1 MARPAAPCGARSD
14 SRYTRSLS
22 NQPTPPRAQP
32 LQRLRSLDG
41 LRGVAAIVVVAY
53 HSLLISPQLADIVV
67 NNKPPAPGSF
77 WDLLLYSPLRIFIAG
92 NEAVIVFFVLSGLVL
107 TLQVRRERD
116 FNWGTYFP
124 RRLVRLYLPM
134 FASVV
139 FAVIVTLLLHRD
151 RDASDSA
158 WVQFYT
164 YPDFSWKFAIQ
175 AADVFNGTPDFNSP
189 LWSLRWEVLF
199 SLLLPVFVLIA
210 SRGRK
215 LAWTAIALAP
225 LAVLLGY
232 ENSVLPLVYLPAFIV
247 GIALAKLFSLRDES
261 AVGAAEAELG
271 TPRVPW
277 WGHLAWLA
285 VAVASLFLLILHW
298 LLQPGIG
305 QNTHVAFASSALIVL
320 GAAGI
325 VTVAARW
332 KPAIRVLSLP
342 PIHWLGRIS
351 FSLYLVHAPI
361 LIATANVA
369 HDLPWPVQT
378 VIGVGISFGVAEL
391 FTRLVDI
398 PSHRLS
404 KKIGRK
410 APIEAPAN

>member
-139 FAVIVTLLLHRD
+139 FAVIVTLLVHRD

>member
-247 GIALAKLFSLRDES
+247 GIALAKLFSLRDEN

>member
-139 FAVIVTLLLHRD
+139 FAVFVTLLLHRD

>member
-1 MARPAAPCGARSD
+1 
-14 SRYTRSLS
+14 
-22 NQPTPPRAQP
+22 
-32 LQRLRSLDG
+32 
-41 LRGVAAIVVVAY
+41 
-53 HSLLISPQLADIVV
+53 
-67 NNKPPAPGSF
+67 
-77 WDLLLYSPLRIFIAG
+77 
-92 NEAVIVFFVLSGLVL
+92 VLSGLVL

>member
-1 MARPAAPCGARSD
+1 
-14 SRYTRSLS
+14 LS

-151 RDASDSA
+151 REASDSA

-164 YPDFSWKFAIQ
+164 YPDFDWKFAIQ

-277 WGHLAWLA
+277 WGHLVWLA

-332 KPAIRVLSLP
+332 KPAINVLSLP

-410 APIEAPAN
+410 QTAQAPVA

>member
-139 FAVIVTLLLHRD
+139 FAVVMTLLLHRD
-151 RDASDSA
+151 REASDSA

-271 TPRVPW
+271 THRVPW

>member
-1 MARPAAPCGARSD
+1 M
-14 SRYTRSLS
+14 
-22 NQPTPPRAQP
+22 
-32 LQRLRSLDG
+32 QRLRSLDG

>member
-1 MARPAAPCGARSD
+1 M
-14 SRYTRSLS
+14 S
-22 NQPTPPRAQP
+22 NSPLTQRVPSPPRTAP

-41 LRGVAAIVVVAY
+41 LRGIAAIVVVFY
-53 HSLLISPQLADIVV
+53 HSLLISPALAKVVV
-67 NNKPPAPGSF
+67 NGEQAAPGSF
-77 WDLLLYSPLRIFIAG
+77 WDLLLHSPLRIFIAG

-134 FASVV
+134 FASIV
-139 FAVIVTLLLHRD
+139 FAVVLTLLLHRD
-151 RDASDSA
+151 RTASDSP

-164 YPDFSWKFAIQ
+164 YPDFTWKFAIQ

-210 SRGRK
+210 SRGTK
-215 LAWTAIALAP
+215 LAWAAIALAP
-225 LAVLLGY
+225 FAVLLGY
-232 ENSVLPLVYLPAFIV
+232 ENTVLPLVYLPAFIV
-247 GIALAKLFSLRDES
+247 GIALAKLFTLRDDRAHHTAIALAS
-261 AVGAAEAELG
+261 VDVAP
-271 TPRVPW
+271 PRVPW
-277 WGHLAWLA
+277 WGHVVWLA

-298 LLQPGIG
+298 LLQPRFG
-305 QNTHVAFASSALIVL
+305 QETHVAFASSALIVI

-332 KPAIRVLSLP
+332 KPAVRVLSLP

-369 HDLPWPVQT
+369 HDLPWPAQSL
-378 VIGVGISFGVAEL
+378 IGVVISFGVAEL
-391 FTRLVDI
+391 FTRFVDL

-404 KKIGRK
+404 KRIGRK
-410 APIEAPAN
+410 QPVDMTDAA

>member
-1 MARPAAPCGARSD
+1 
-14 SRYTRSLS
+14 LS
-22 NQPTPPRAQP
+22 NQPSPPRAPSRSSSAP

-41 LRGVAAIVVVAY
+41 LRGIAAIVVVAY
-53 HSLLISPQLADIVV
+53 HSLLISPTLSEIVV
-67 NNKPPAPGSF
+67 NNQPAEPGSF
-77 WDLLLYSPLRIFIAG
+77 WDLLLHTPLRIFIAG
-92 NEAVIVFFVLSGLVL
+92 NESVIVFFVLSGLVL
-107 TLQVRRERD
+107 TLQVRRERE

-134 FASVV
+134 LASIV

-151 RDASDSA
+151 REASDSA

-164 YPDFSWKFAIQ
+164 YPEFDWKFAIQ

-215 LAWTAIALAP
+215 LAWAAIALAP
-225 LAVLLGY
+225 LAVLVGY
-232 ENSVLPLVYLPAFIV
+232 EYSVLPLVYLPAFIV
-247 GIALAKLFSLRDES
+247 GIALAKLFSLRDDS
-261 AVGAAEAELG
+261 ADATELAQ
-271 TPRVPW
+271 PVAPW
-277 WGHLAWLA
+277 WGHLVWL
-285 VAVASLFLLILHW
+285 VVTIASLFLLILHW

-305 QNTHVAFASSALIVL
+305 QNTHVAFASSALIVI

-332 KPAIRVLSLP
+332 TPAVRVLSLP

-369 HDLPWPVQT
+369 HALPWPVQT
-378 VIGVGISFGVAEL
+378 IIGVAISFGVAEL
-391 FTRLVDI
+391 FTRFVDV

-404 KKIGRK
+404 KKIGR
-410 APIEAPAN
+410 PAPAAAPRN

>member
-378 VIGVGISFGVAEL
+378 AIGVGISFGVAEL

-410 APIEAPAN
+410 APIEAPAS

>member
-1 MARPAAPCGARSD
+1 
-14 SRYTRSLS
+14 
-22 NQPTPPRAQP
+22 

-261 AVGAAEAELG
+261 AVGAAEAEIG

>member
-1 MARPAAPCGARSD
+1 LSSLPSSPTLPAARTTA
-14 SRYTRSLS
+14 
-22 NQPTPPRAQP
+22 P
-32 LQRLRSLDG
+32 LLRLRSLDG

-53 HSLLISPQLADIVV
+53 HSLLINPTLADIVV
-67 NNKPPAPGSF
+67 NNKTPAPGSF
-77 WDLLLYSPLRIFIAG
+77 WDILLYSPLRIFIAG

-134 FASVV
+134 FASIV

-151 RDASDSA
+151 RTASDSA

-199 SLLLPVFVLIA
+199 SLLLPVFVLVA

-215 LAWTAIALAP
+215 LAWAAVALAP
-225 LAVLLGY
+225 FAVLLGY

-247 GIALAKLFSLRDES
+247 GIALAKLFTLRDES
-261 AVGAAEAELG
+261 LMTGEQK
-271 TPRVPW
+271 PRRVPW
-277 WGHLAWLA
+277 WAHVVWLA
-285 VAVASLFLLILHW
+285 VAVVSLFLLILHW

-320 GAAGI
+320 GATGI

-332 KPAIRVLSLP
+332 KPAIRVLSIP

-369 HDLPWPVQT
+369 HALPWPVQIA
-378 VIGVGISFGVAEL
+378 IGVGVSFGVAEL
-391 FTRLVDI
+391 FTRFVDI

-404 KKIGRK
+404 KKIGRTTP
-410 APIEAPAN
+410 APTAQVPPETEVAPAKRQV

>member
-1 MARPAAPCGARSD
+1 
-14 SRYTRSLS
+14 LS
-22 NQPTPPRAQP
+22 TQPSPPRAQP

-116 FNWGTYFP
+116 FNWGSYFP

-139 FAVIVTLLLHRD
+139 FAVVVTLLLHRD
-151 RDASDSA
+151 REASDSA

-164 YPDFSWKFAIQ
+164 YPDFDWKFAIQ

-277 WGHLAWLA
+277 WGHLVWLA
-285 VAVASLFLLILHW
+285 VAIASLFLLILHW

-325 VTVAARW
+325 VSVAARW

-410 APIEAPAN
+410 PPVQAPVA

>member
-1 MARPAAPCGARSD
+1 M
-14 SRYTRSLS
+14 
-22 NQPTPPRAQP
+22 
-32 LQRLRSLDG
+32 
-41 LRGVAAIVVVAY
+41 AAIVVVAY
-53 HSLLISPQLADIVV
+53 HSLLISPTLSGIVLANQV
-67 NNKPPAPGSF
+67 AEPGSF
-77 WDLLLYSPLRIFIAG
+77 WDVLLNSPLRIFIAG

-134 FASVV
+134 FASIV

-151 RDASDSA
+151 REASDSL

-164 YPDFSWKFAIQ
+164 YPDFDPKFAIQ

-215 LAWTAIALAP
+215 LAWAAIALAP
-225 LAVLLGY
+225 LVVLIGY
-232 ENSVLPLVYLPAFIV
+232 EYTVLPLVYLPAFIV
-247 GIALAKLFSLRDES
+247 GIALAKLFGVRD
-261 AVGAAEAELG
+261 ATIDAAQLAQPV
-271 TPRVPW
+271 TPW
-277 WGHLAWLA
+277 WGHVAWFA
-285 VAVASLFLLILHW
+285 GAVASLFLLILHW
-298 LLQPGIG
+298 LLQPQYGA
-305 QNTHVAFASSALIVL
+305 NTHVAFVSSALIVL

-332 KPAIRVLSLP
+332 KPAVRVLSLP

-369 HDLPWPVQT
+369 HDLPWPVQAI
-378 VIGVGISFGVAEL
+378 IGVAISFGVAEL
-391 FTRLVDI
+391 FTRFVDV

-404 KKIGRK
+404 KKIGRT
-410 APIEAPAN
+410 APAPAARASTPAA